1 MADTEGPWIYF
12 KGRFHAALIAVGRYP
27 DDTFLWKS
35 YRKTYCKLTTWD
47 THIPF
52 KFATLSTFHPVG
64 LKDHE
69 KTCIIMVLTGASSSA
84 FVTDPLGSGEHFQFI
99 ILCREF
105 AGNFCSYE
113 EIDSSL
119 SVTEISSSRAVP
131 SILSTQF
138 LNL

>member
-12 KGRFHAALIAVGRYP
+12 KGHFHAALIAVGRYP

-35 YRKTYCKLTTWD
+35 YRKTYC
-47 THIPF
+47 
-52 KFATLSTFHPVG
+52 